1 MLHFPRF
8 MLPSMNLK
16 YLPMRVELSFWH
28 FVIQLLT
35 ESRGIQSL
43 LSWVIND
50 LTPRLTVFMRTFNW
64 RRALGWVT
72 SGLVLSIFLGLGNNS
87 LFRGLAIPGYVPVP
101 LSPPATGQR
110 NLLVIGIDDLS
121 SPSPRLESV
130 WLVSYFPGQSAF
142 TLFPIYPDILEKNN
156 SDHEALVKDFS
167 LDAND
172 APNQA
177 FFDLLGRETWWNN
190 YLVIDEAGWA
200 TILDFLGGVIIDGR
214 LLDGSGAP
222 GSLTLWDDPF
232 ASARGQ
238 TALLQAACLRAAT
251 LRQEDAI
258 QGLSLLA
265 PHLRSDLDLTQ
276 DPQDWSTETGSRLGL
291 RCEFP
296 LTYPSEP

>member
-1 MLHFPRF
+1 MLHIPRF
-8 MLPSMNLK
+8 TLPSMNLK

-28 FVIQLLT
+28 FVIGLLT

-43 LSWVIND
+43 IAWVIND

-72 SGLVLSIFLGLGNNS
+72 SALVLSIILGQGDNS
-87 LFRGLAIPGYVPVP
+87 RFQGLAIPGFSPVP

-130 WLVSYFPGQSAF
+130 WLVSFFPGQSTF
-142 TLFPIYPDILEKNN
+142 TLFPIYPDILENN
-156 SDHEALVKDFS
+156 KSDHEALAKDFS

-172 APNQA
+172 TPNQA
-177 FFDLLGRETWWNN
+177 FFDLLGQETWWNN

-200 TILDFLGGVIIDGR
+200 AILDFLGGVVIDGR

-222 GSLTLWDDPF
+222 VSLTLWDDPS
-232 ASARGQ
+232 ASAGGQ
-238 TALLQAACLRAAT
+238 AALLQAACLRAAS
-251 LRQEDAI
+251 LHQEEVI

-276 DPQDWSTETGSRLGL
+276 APQDWSTEPGSRLGL
-291 RCEFP
+291 HCEFP
-296 LTYPSEP
+296 LTSSLEP